1 MDRVIVVEPLG
12 LRASPG
18 ARSRAGGRHGGCPS
32 PRAGR
37 REGPDPR
44 RESFELVVLDLTLP
58 DGEGTEL
65 IDYLRQRRPET
76 PVDILSAREDVD
88 ETASKAG
95 ANLAIP
101 KETPLPDIISTL
113 RQLAR

>member
-1 MDRVIVVEPLG
+1 M
-12 LRASPG
+12 
-18 ARSRAGGRHGGCPS
+18 
-32 PRAGR
+32 
-37 REGPDPR
+37 
-44 RESFELVVLDLTLP
+44 VLDLALP

-88 ETASKAG
+88 ETAWKAG
-95 ANLAIP
+95 ADLAIP